1 MQARVGR
8 TRDLTET
15 KAENGEV
22 YDGLRSAAARY
33 GCGFWEPG
41 AGIIHQVILENY
53 AFPGCMIIGTDSH
66 TPNTGGLGA
75 SPVCV
80 SGADTV
86 EVIAG
91 MPCALLYPQSIALI
105 LTALRDGWAGPT
117 DVLLWDSG
125 RLAVSGRPNALT
137 TGSAEGGEKGG

>member
-53 AFPGCMIIGTDSH
+53 AFPGCMIIGSDSH
-66 TPNTGGLGA
+66 TPNSGGLGA
-75 SPVCV
+75 CAVGAG
-80 SGADTV
+80 GADAA
-86 EVIAG
+86 EVLARMPRELPFPPRIAKLPTCR
-91 MPCALLYPQSIALI
+91 ME
-105 LTALRDGWAGPT
+105 GWTGPT
-117 DVLLWDSG
+117 DVILWVAG
-125 RLAVSGRPNALT
+125 WMCVNGVPNREQA
-137 TGSAEGGEKGG
+137 SQ